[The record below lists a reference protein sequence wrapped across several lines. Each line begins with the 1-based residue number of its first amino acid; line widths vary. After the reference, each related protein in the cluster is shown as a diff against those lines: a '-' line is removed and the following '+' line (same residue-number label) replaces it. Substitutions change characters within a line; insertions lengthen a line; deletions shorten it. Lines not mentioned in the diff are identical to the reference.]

1 MQDTA
6 CIYILCCG
14 PTWRCYMYHWLCSAM
29 SVSLERRRPLAW
41 MEYVL
46 WTRDRRQ
53 PMIEI
58 SRIGAE
64 FYGVPQC
71 VVFIHVEK
79 QLATIKNWR
88 DHPSPI
94 RPFTSWICLNE
105 LKDGR
110 KDTSF
115 TSFKKGWIGIH
126 ASLWRE
132 AGCWR
137 HSRHLARGCEVFFT
151 IYLIMKFQINAWWE
165 RLQDQSI
172 CRPQRSKEK

>member
-1 MQDTA
+1 MNAGYRLHIHIVLRT
-6 CIYILCCG
+6 YVTLL
-14 PTWRCYMYHWLCSAM
+14 Y
-29 SVSLERRRPLAW
+29 VSLVMLCYVRQSWDAKAFGLNGICLVDER
-41 MEYVL
+41 
-46 WTRDRRQ
+46 RRQ
-53 PMIEI
+53 PMVEI
-58 SRIGAE
+58 SRIGEE

-71 VVFIHVEK
+71 VVFSHDGK

-132 AGCWR
+132 ARCWR

-151 IYLIMKFQINAWWE
+151 IYLIMKFQINA
-165 RLQDQSI
+165 
-172 CRPQRSKEK
+172 